1 LQNLH
6 LQYNRLSS
14 LPDSM
19 AQLSS
24 LKYLDVSHNQ
34 LNTLPPSLYALPHLD
49 YFKISHNRLSS
60 LPEDGVDKLNAVEL
74 DISANSLPSLPAA
87 LSMCK
92 RLKVLRVEENCL
104 DLAGFPSEILENSNV
119 SLLCLE
125 GNLIQQK
132 ELQQVQGYEK
142 ISYVNQILS
151 TDHLLFY

>member
-1 LQNLH
+1 
-6 LQYNRLSS
+6 
-14 LPDSM
+14 M